1 MMESFDL
8 LNNIENF
15 FTTINNDHEDNE
27 TIDDQID
34 YSSCPNCNI
43 HMSVRVNQYI
53 CEQCGYMKENVEVS
67 DYTSITSDNSYN
79 VLSTGIRCVGSNA
92 YRYQSI
98 LRANSNTSESN
109 YETLLNNVLFGFH
122 RLTKNVVIPKEVL
135 LAVADQYRHIRLSGN
150 IARGTIFKAM
160 LASLTYYECL
170 KHKISFKPSDI
181 YKWFEIDPSTYSKG
195 DKKIRE
201 LLDYGHLDI
210 DIRSINAEESYI
222 FTYAASLEI
231 SDAHTNVLIELLKFV
246 IDNKIINP
254 NAKSS
259 TRALAVIS
267 FYITA
272 TKYAMNSSE
281 FEEHFNCNF
290 GSVRTLSLDMIQK
303 FDLIRPIFQENGIKF
318 DGINQ
323 QTKRVIKRK
332 VKKGSRIPLA
342 K

>member
-1 MMESFDL
+1 MESFDL
-8 LNNIENF
+8 FANVQDYFSNLSCDQEEN
-15 FTTINNDHEDNE
+15 
-27 TIDDQID
+27 ID
-34 YSSCPNCNI
+34 YSLCTNCNI
-43 HMSVRVNQYI
+43 HMSVRFNQYI
-53 CEQCGYMKENVEVS
+53 CEQCGFMKENVEVS
-67 DYTSITSDNSYN
+67 DYTSITSDSNYN
-79 VLSTGIRCVGSNA
+79 VISTGIRCVGTNA

-109 YETLLNNVLFGFH
+109 YETLLNNILFGFH
-122 RLTKNVVIPKEVL
+122 RLAKNIIIPKEVL

-181 YKWFEIDPSTYSKG
+181 YQWFEIDPSTYSKG

-201 LLDYGHLDI
+201 LLDYGHLDV
-210 DIRSINAEESYI
+210 DIRSINAEESYM
-222 FTYAASLEI
+222 FTYASSLEFT
-231 SDAHTNVLIELLKFV
+231 SNQTEMLIELLQFV
-246 IDNKIINP
+246 LNEKIINP

-259 TRALAVIS
+259 TRALAVLS

-272 TKYAMNSSE
+272 TKYDMNSNK
-281 FEEHFNCNF
+281 FEEHFKCNF

-303 FDLIRPIFQENGIKF
+303 FDIIRPIFEKYSIKY

-332 VKKGSRIPLA
+332 VKKGSRILLIDVP

>member
-1 MMESFDL
+1 MDSFELIEDIESFFSSIGCNSIDCD
-8 LNNIENF
+8 EQ
-15 FTTINNDHEDNE
+15 IN
-27 TIDDQID
+27 
-34 YSSCPNCNI
+34 YSACPNCVI
-43 HMSVRVNQYI
+43 HMTVRNNQYI
-53 CEQCGYMKENVEVS
+53 CENCGFMKENVEVS
-67 DYTSITSDNSYN
+67 DFTSIISDNSYN
-79 VLSTGIRCVGSNA
+79 VLSNGVRCIGTNA

-98 LRANSNTSESN
+98 LRANSNSSESN
-109 YETLLNNVLFGFH
+109 YENLLNAVLFGH
-122 RLTKNVVIPKEVL
+122 NKIIKNVVIPKEVL
-135 LAVADQYRHIRLSGN
+135 LAVADQYRHIRKTGN

-181 YKWFEIDPSTYSKG
+181 YCWFEIDPSTYSKG

-210 DIRSINAEESYI
+210 DIRSINAEESYV
-222 FTYAASLEI
+222 FTYAASINI
-231 SDAHTNVLIELLKFV
+231 SDKHTECLIELLQFV
-246 IDNKIINP
+246 IVNKIINP

-272 TKYAMNSSE
+272 TKYIMSSKS
-281 FEEHFNCNF
+281 FEDHFKCNF

-303 FDLIRPIFQENGIKF
+303 FDQIRPIFERYGIPH

-323 QTKRVIKRK
+323 QTKRVVKRK
-332 VKKGSRIPLA
+332 VKKGSRIAL
-342 K
+342 

>member
-1 MMESFDL
+1 MESFDL
-8 LNNIENF
+8 FTNVEDYFSKLNCESEEN
-15 FTTINNDHEDNE
+15 
-27 TIDDQID
+27 ID
-34 YSSCPNCNI
+34 YSLCTNCMT
-43 HMSVRVNQYI
+43 HMSVRFNQYI
-53 CEQCGYMKENVEVS
+53 CEQCGFMKENVEVS
-67 DYTSITSDNSYN
+67 DYTSITSDSNYN
-79 VLSTGIRCVGSNA
+79 VISTGIRCVGTNA

-109 YETLLNNVLFGFH
+109 YETLLNNILFGFH
-122 RLTKNVVIPKEVL
+122 RLTKNIIIPKEVL

-170 KHKISFKPSDI
+170 KYKISFKPSDI
-181 YKWFEIDPSTYSKG
+181 YQWFEIDPSTYSKG

-201 LLDYGHLDI
+201 LLDYGHLDV
-210 DIRSINAEESYI
+210 DIRSINAEESYMH
-222 FTYAASLEI
+222 TYASSLEFT
-231 SDAHTNVLIELLKFV
+231 SNQTEMLIELLKFV
-246 IDNKIINP
+246 LTEKIINP

-259 TRALAVIS
+259 TRALAVLS

-272 TKYAMNSSE
+272 TKYDMNSNK
-281 FEEHFNCNF
+281 FEEHFKCNF

-303 FDLIRPIFQENGIKF
+303 FDIIRPIFKKYSIKY

-332 VKKGSRIPLA
+332 VKKGSRILLIDVE